1 MGIVESRNEKLSIVA
16 KNSKFRENFCNVSE
30 NPEDWKVFLSKLA
43 SVVVYLVMLHGT
55 VLSSSTC
62 LIKVIFQFCSRSAS
76 EGLTAAPSSN
86 SSTGRPAL
94 PSHKS
99 GTPPTSTLCRM
110 PLVPATTEE
119 LSKLS
124 FKWRFI

>member
-1 MGIVESRNEKLSIVA
+1 VA

-55 VLSSSTC
+55 VLSSTC
-62 LIKVIFQFCSRSAS
+62 LIIVIFQFCSRSAS

-99 GTPPTSTLCRM
+99 GTPPTSTFCRL
-110 PLVPATTEE
+110 PLVPVTTEE
-119 LSKLS
+119 LSKLI
-124 FKWRFI
+124 FLLRFI